1 MADPAAARICA
12 IALRSGG
19 SAGVILG
26 AMNASYLSPDNAIY
40 LEDWAARAGA
50 GDVAAALD
58 GAGTAAAADAPAR
71 KREAVQAL
79 VASYRSRGHLIASL
93 DPLGLTPKPAVAE
106 LELGDLAGDLET
118 VFPSGLTAGKR
129 MKLADILRIL
139 RGAYSGPVGVEYFH
153 LTEMDEVH
161 WLRERLETDPVRP
174 PLADGE
180 RRHILQRITA
190 AEGLERYLHSKYTGQ
205 KRFSLEGGECL
216 IPMLSDLVQR
226 CGAAGAK
233 EVVLG
238 MAHRGRLNVLVNILG
253 KAPGELFEEF
263 EGRHGEGG
271 GGDFST
277 GDVKYHQGFSSDIMT
292 PGGPVHLALSFNPSH
307 LEIINPVVQG
317 SVRARQHRRGDRRH
331 ETVIPL
337 LIHGDAAF
345 AGQGVVMETLN
356 MSAARGFAN
365 GGTVH
370 IIVNNQIG
378 FTTSNPLDARSTLYC
393 TEVAKLVQAPIFHV
407 NGDDADAAIFAT
419 RLALDY
425 RMEFNKDV
433 VIDLVCYRRHGHN
446 EADEPAVTQPVM
458 YQTIKKHPPPR
469 QVYAARLIAEKALG
483 KKEARAMVDNYRAS
497 LEQGKVV
504 AGQMIDIG
512 KVALMVDWKPY
523 LNTEWDMPAA
533 TAVAPERIAD
543 LHARMRKLPAGF
555 RLHPRIEKIMAERDR
570 MAAGEAPLDWGFAE
584 NMAYASLVDE
594 GHQVRLSGQDSGRG
608 TFFHRHAILHNQNN
622 REVHIPLQH
631 IADARQVTVINSLL
645 SEEAVLGFE
654 YGYSTTEPRCLVI
667 WEAQFGDFAN
677 GAQVVIDQ
685 FISSG
690 EAKWGRLS
698 GLCMLLPHGYEGQ
711 GPEHSSARL
720 ERYLQLCARHN
731 MQVCVPST
739 PAQMFHMLRR
749 QAVRPY
755 RRPLVVLTPKS
766 LLRHKLSVST
776 VDDLAGGGFHTVL
789 DDQLAH
795 DPKHISRVVLCT
807 GKVYFDLVRRR
818 DERCLLDVAIVRV
831 EQLYPFPVKEL
842 TRAIMRYPNAGE
854 IIWCQEE
861 PQNQGAWYQTRHH
874 LRNCMVSHQTL
885 GYAGRDG
892 LPSPA
897 VGFYALHLEQQDKLV
912 DDALATEPE
921 MLAVNA

>member
-1 MADPAAARICA
+1 
-12 IALRSGG
+12 
-19 SAGVILG
+19 
-26 AMNASYLSPDNAIY
+26 
-40 LEDWAARAGA
+40 
-50 GDVAAALD
+50 
-58 GAGTAAAADAPAR
+58 
-71 KREAVQAL
+71 
-79 VASYRSRGHLIASL
+79 
-93 DPLGLTPKPAVAE
+93 
-106 LELGDLAGDLET
+106 
-118 VFPSGLTAGKR
+118 
-129 MKLADILRIL
+129 
-139 RGAYSGPVGVEYFH
+139 
-153 LTEMDEVH
+153 
-161 WLRERLETDPVRP
+161 
-174 PLADGE
+174 
-180 RRHILQRITA
+180 
-190 AEGLERYLHSKYTGQ
+190 
-205 KRFSLEGGECL
+205 
-216 IPMLSDLVQR
+216 
-226 CGAAGAK
+226 
-233 EVVLG
+233 
-238 MAHRGRLNVLVNILG
+238 
-253 KAPGELFEEF
+253 
-263 EGRHGEGG
+263 
-271 GGDFST
+271 
-277 GDVKYHQGFSSDIMT
+277 
-292 PGGPVHLALSFNPSH
+292 
-307 LEIINPVVQG
+307 
-317 SVRARQHRRGDRRH
+317 
-331 ETVIPL
+331 
-337 LIHGDAAF
+337 
-345 AGQGVVMETLN
+345 
-356 MSAARGFAN
+356 
-365 GGTVH
+365 
-370 IIVNNQIG
+370 
-378 FTTSNPLDARSTLYC
+378 
-393 TEVAKLVQAPIFHV
+393 
-407 NGDDADAAIFAT
+407 
-419 RLALDY
+419 
-425 RMEFNKDV
+425 
-433 VIDLVCYRRHGHN
+433 
-446 EADEPAVTQPVM
+446 
-458 YQTIKKHPPPR
+458 
-469 QVYAARLIAEKALG
+469 
-483 KKEARAMVDNYRAS
+483 
-497 LEQGKVV
+497 
-504 AGQMIDIG
+504 
-512 KVALMVDWKPY
+512 
-523 LNTEWDMPAA
+523 MPAA
-533 TAVAPERIAD
+533 TAVAPGRIAD
-543 LHARMRKLPAGF
+543 LHARMRKLPDGF

-570 MAAGEAPLDWGFAE
+570 MAAGAAPLDWGFAE

-608 TFFHRHAILHNQNN
+608 TFFHRHAVLHNQNN

-755 RRPLVVLTPKS
+755 RRPLVVMSPKS

-776 VDDLAGGGFHTVL
+776 LDDLAGGGFHTVI

-795 DPKHISRVVLCT
+795 DPRHISRVVLCT
-807 GKVYFDLVRRR
+807 GKVYFDLVQRR

-912 DDALATEPE
+912 DDALTTEPE